1 MTKLAS
7 TIDPHGIAASMP
19 LRADIR
25 SIIIDHKP
33 YNILETGTY
42 NGLGSTSAILHGL
55 EDAGVDGFSLISIE
69 SNRRNHSE
77 AVKNIGG
84 EQYKG
89 TVLLMYANSLP
100 ERMMPKMV
108 YEVPDHVITDH
119 ADPMKYLK
127 EVPEDIDD
135 DGIYRAMALL
145 DNRPDLVLLDSAG
158 HLGFLE
164 FEYVCKLAEKGFILI
179 LDDTLHRK
187 HYDTLEFIKAH
198 PEDFNILKESK
209 DKFGHAI
216 IWVHG

>member
-1 MTKLAS
+1 MTTLAS
-7 TIDPHGIAASMP
+7 TIDPHGIAASMS

-25 SIIIDHKP
+25 NIIIDHKP

-55 EDAGVDGFSLISIE
+55 VDANVDGFSLISIE
-69 SNRRNHSE
+69 SNRRNHAE

-89 TVLLMYANSLP
+89 TVLLMHANSLP
-100 ERMMPKMV
+100 TEMMPKMV
-108 YEVPDHVITDH
+108 YEVPDHVITDY
-119 ADPMKYLK
+119 ADPMKYLN
-127 EVPEDIDD
+127 EVPDNIDD

-158 HLGFLE
+158 HLGLLE
-164 FEYVCKLAEKGFILI
+164 FERVCQLAEQAFILI

-187 HYDTLEFIKAH
+187 HYDTLKFIKQH
-198 PEDFNILKESK
+198 PEDFDIMKESK
-209 DKFGHAI
+209 EKFGHAI
-216 IWVHG
+216 IYCHQ